1 VSGHVREHRSEER
14 ARSGADRGSEL
25 RGTVSGQVREHRSE
39 ERARS
44 GADRGSELRNT
55 VSVGSVT
62 AEQ

>member
-1 VSGHVREHRSEER
+1 
-14 ARSGADRGSEL
+14 
-25 RGTVSGQVREHRSE
+25 VSGQVREHRSE